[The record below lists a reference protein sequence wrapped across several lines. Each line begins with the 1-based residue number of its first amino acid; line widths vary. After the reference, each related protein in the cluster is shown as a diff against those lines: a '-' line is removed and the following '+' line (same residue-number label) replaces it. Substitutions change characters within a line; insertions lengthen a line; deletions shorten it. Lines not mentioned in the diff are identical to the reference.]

1 MSNLPELEEILK
13 LLKEHAAWLIS
24 DVELAATRAEHV
36 RLTARANEA
45 ETAVTR
51 VQELLL
57 KEYQ

>member
-1 MSNLPELEEILK
+1 MLFR
-13 LLKEHAAWLIS
+13 S